1 MWTKTSES
9 LPPKGEMLAV
19 VHKLS
24 SRGESVDEDAVW
36 NGVQWMRHRDGQIVD
51 KSYYYLWRRL
61 ET

>member
-1 MWTKTSES
+1 MWQRTAES
-9 LPPKGEMLAV
+9 LPPKGEVLAV

-24 SRGESVDEDAVW
+24 GRGEYVDEDAVW
-36 NGVQWMRHRDGQIVD
+36 DGEKWTRRKDSQVLD